1 MTRKLTAVSL
11 LLLVFVL
18 NVQAQSTIIG
28 QAYAEV
34 IAALTASENN
44 QMNFGKFSPETSG
57 GQIVLTPEGLRMAIG
72 DVVLGGGLGQAGRF
86 IINGEPNAS
95 YTIQLPTTP
104 ALLTHNG
111 SNKTMVVDNWVSDPP
126 ADSGAGILNNGTETV
141 SIGATLIVGPIDNNP
156 VGVYTGTY
164 NLTFAYN

>member
-1 MTRKLTAVSL
+1 MTRKLTALSL

-18 NVQAQSTIIG
+18 KVQAQATVNG

-44 QMNFGKFSPETSG
+44 QMSFGKFSPETGG
-57 GQIVLTPEGLRMAIG
+57 GQIVLTPEGLRMAVG
-72 DVVLGGGLGQAGRF
+72 DVILGGGTAQSGKF

-95 YTIQLPTTP
+95 YTIQLPTSP
-104 ALLTHNG
+104 ALLKHSG

-126 ADSGAGILNNGTETV
+126 SDTGASVLTGGTETV
-141 SIGATLIVGPIDNNP
+141 SIGATLIIGSSESNP
-156 VGVYTGTY
+156 VGIYTGTY
-164 NLTFAYN
+164 SLTFAYN

>member
-1 MTRKLTAVSL
+1 MTRKITAASL
-11 LLLVFVL
+11 LLLMFVL
-18 NVQAQSTIIG
+18 NVQAQSTIVG

-72 DVVLGGGLGQAGRF
+72 GVILGGGSAHAGKF
-86 IINGEPNAS
+86 KINGEPNAS

-111 SNKTMVVDNWVSDPP
+111 SNKTMIVDNWVSDPP
-126 ADSGAGILNNGTETV
+126 AGSGAIILNEGTETV
-141 SIGATLIVGPIDNNP
+141 SIGATLIVGPLDNNP

-164 NLTFAYN
+164 SLTFAYN